1 LVVEDMDVVRVMI
14 GTALKSHGYDVLT
27 AASPDEAFTA
37 AAGREVDLLMTDLSL
52 PGIGGHE
59 LAARLIQ
66 EQPKLKVLFTSGYSL
81 DGETERVLTETNG
94 AFLQKPFVLDD
105 LASTVRELLAQ

>member
-1 LVVEDMDVVRVMI
+1 
-14 GTALKSHGYDVLT
+14 
-27 AASPDEAFTA
+27 
-37 AAGREVDLLMTDLSL
+37 MTDLSL